1 MQVKASSVSMD
12 VTGLNASLRCIVFSE
27 PAIPVLCYKMLVL
40 YVCDKHWN
48 VTVILQINMHKAD
61 KELSEVAARWEEIKK
76 GTSQVQRESIMHL
89 QHLCFSF
96 GLVDRYCMGCGCTL
110 VGMCDFPQPHLLYLL
125 MPSSYRFE
133 TVM

>member
-1 MQVKASSVSMD
+1 
-12 VTGLNASLRCIVFSE
+12 
-27 PAIPVLCYKMLVL
+27 
-40 YVCDKHWN
+40 
-48 VTVILQINMHKAD
+48 MHKAD

-110 VGMCDFPQPHLLYLL
+110 VGMCDFPKPHLLYLL
-125 MPSSYRFE
+125 MTSSYRFE
-133 TVM
+133 TVMQSFVLQQSFASVLLTRPTHCLPHCL